1 MKKLRCPFGTIEMRG
16 ACDEQRVAYKVKSP
30 GIGSHSTVQRS
41 EVHEKRDGVDQSID
55 SLRNQRRSQY
65 PGSIL
70 RPWESGFFAK
80 LQIAL
85 KECAESEYWLEL
97 LMEGNYTENRSTL
110 EHCTEVKKMLIASI
124 NTAKNNMK

>member
-16 ACDEQRVAYKVKSP
+16 ACDEQRVAYKVKSS

-55 SLRNQRRSQY
+55 PVRDQRRSQY
-65 PGSIL
+65 PGSIFAH
-70 RPWESGFFAK
+70 GKADFIAK

-97 LMEGNYTENRSTL
+97 LIEGDYTEDKCVL
-110 EHCTEVKKMLIASI
+110 EHCTEVKRMLIASI
-124 NTAKNNMK
+124 NTAKNNLK